1 MTQRVAGKFR
11 YEAGALGFGRVR
23 EAVAVYLLFCGLC
36 LAAHGTVLEG
46 LAGSPDYKNVWYTS
60 APALSGVTG
69 DVAPLSTTPIGGL
82 VRTASAPPIPAGQ
95 YGFEIVSFGQP
106 FQTNLLRKPDASMG
120 GELAP
125 PAWADLETVEGSQR
139 FAAPKSVDAGAIYPK
154 AFWIAHAH
162 KLIALQS
169 GFLKVEWNKESN
181 PGESQEV
188 TYLVSYLREHTPMA
202 IYWTHGAGAA
212 GAPTGAPKVDLS
224 GVPHVVVHHTQQIP
238 YDEPLGNPG
247 SEDDMR
253 YLWVEQAGPSKSL
266 CARQNAG
273 IAVLEFNTVD
283 PPSVPEDFLGIQIV
297 EVRKYLP
304 DTSPVPVSEFEIGD
318 RIWPT
323 KVDIPKDEAKAVV
336 TRGGTGSGD
345 YIYQHVLTGAVDEG
359 AVFAVKKTDQTASP
373 NPNPYLKAEVV
384 WHRLSDAAQAVQ
396 DLRIRWPY
404 EVGRYQF
411 DWPDDSQVQ
420 WYVRGPTTHLGPS
433 VPTDATRNP
442 HLMTYQESISTEDG
456 GGVASLAG
464 NMFSATGACRALL
477 QYLPGGPQGMG
488 GVLFQVVRC
497 MRHNNGDF
505 FPDFGTFYSKDI
517 GNEIIDPHHEP
528 PLSERPGYLYVV
540 DGPSGSPRDDV
551 YDWEVY
557 DGNNGVDPLKTT
569 GVTGQ
574 IIGVNTGHFE
584 AWWYNLDPQGVAW
597 PSLVKR
603 YDVQWPAIPT
613 AEIDVADQNG
623 TGPINPLV
631 NKNWEMY
638 TQNHPER
645 PGFNPN
651 DEHALILP
659 PAGAKDKTDPVMAIF
674 ALRYDLGTPSTS
686 LPYVLLKY
694 HDAGNMWRFNVY
706 KVGLGDLLYTGDAG
720 LVIQAPYPFRLPGF
734 TYWPTS
740 QPVSGPHWRDHFG
753 TLWAKSAGDDG
764 GTADIVF
771 RLRYKVQA
779 VASDPFWSPNL
790 ADLPN
795 GTEPAPNTVLPWLD
809 PDRDDVPAD
818 ITYRISWPEAPE
830 MAFADILVKAKP
842 GITGALPAIQGQES
856 VEIVYQQ
863 AVATGAGQSVKL
875 IDYAKS
881 REVNLDVLPGEIST
895 DMELSSGLKVLT
907 DLPPGLKE
915 RVRYDPLNGKL
926 SFKGL
931 FVEPSLG
938 EYYVLLNVMTDT
950 ELLALKALST
960 DGPYRAAVTALRAAC
975 DSVINV
981 AASSLVFDAL
991 ALTTGYSTAP
1001 GYVTLAMQNNEAL
1014 TSPVSLEIIKVRT
1027 DVLHA
1032 GQVAVIEPNCPFDER
1047 LLLKHKGDFAGEPGQ
1062 YKFQWCWAVDQNGTP
1077 PAIGAGSPPQNWL
1090 FYDPSFMNGKIG
1102 AVSVSIQGP
1111 SLFAL
1116 SDNWFICRYA
1126 KASDSTPNWSEWTPA
1141 QLAEGWIKRVMGE
1154 INPFTQRAS
1163 GGGIEGAEDA
1173 IANYANKTVNTVV
1186 DMISQAGP
1194 RWEGNVPMNCTP
1206 TSLNELGL
1214 IEIYQTVLNRGIDLS
1229 IDGLPPIDYPPA
1241 NNALLLAAGRLA
1253 DLYMLLGNEA
1263 YADASDPTIAFGTDD
1278 GVYGSMATSI
1288 HCFMNMTDS
1297 LIAEEL
1303 ALLRGRD
1310 DALQP
1315 PISTLP
1321 VYNRLVWN
1329 FTHDI
1334 NGGEVAYALNYNI
1347 QDGLGNVDGQINEAD
1362 ARAKYPQGHGDAWG
1376 HYLTAIKSYY
1386 KLLRHQN
1393 YTWIPRAEAVLVG
1406 GAPVTVDYL
1415 DERKFAKAA
1424 AAKAQAGS
1432 EIANLTYRYNYVADP
1447 NGQWQG
1453 YRDTNANRAWGVAE
1467 WGSRAGMGAYL
1478 DWVAGN
1484 AILPAEDPD
1493 PGHTGIQKID
1503 RTTVTELRD
1512 IVGAYLDIQEEID
1525 QADAGLN
1532 PLGLAT
1538 NVVPFDIDPTGID
1551 QGKTHFEQIYE
1562 RAVKAM
1568 NNAIAVFNH
1577 ASNSSQ
1583 LLRRQADQVNA
1594 FQITVD
1600 DREFDFRN
1608 RLIEI
1613 FGYPYPEDI
1622 GGTGAYEAGYTGP
1635 DLYHYDYTDPNELV
1649 GQDPGP
1655 SREFQVDFQEPNV
1668 DANGGVSTTIR
1679 TVKFEVSNAGF
1690 GLVKPQTWTQMRKA
1704 EGELQT
1710 AHGDLIVTR
1719 VRYEQALREYDN
1731 LLAQIEDFAALLK
1744 AQYDV
1749 NAEEI
1754 AILNTAK
1761 DQQVSLNAA
1770 VLGARGR
1777 QVDYGNAAHIATVIA
1792 NAGAEM
1798 LPLAVGLATDATSAA
1813 RGAIKLAATAITESL
1828 NSSSQSAAVA
1838 ELEQQQ
1844 AKELV
1849 SLLTNIQLTSS
1860 RNEAGVKQM
1869 LAQLQQLVRNEI
1881 TMRLDIYTQR
1891 EMMMQASQRYLA
1903 ALARGQRLL
1912 EERARFRMHTAAN
1925 IQGYRYKDMAFRIFR
1940 NDALQKYRA
1949 QFDLAAMYV
1958 YLAAKAYDY
1967 ETNLLGANKMAGQ
1980 QFLSDI
1986 VKARSLGAIENGI
1999 PMTGGYDP
2007 GLADPMARMWY
2018 NFDSVL
2024 RGQLGFNNPQNET
2037 TQFSLRSQLLR
2048 IKTGSASRDLWRQ
2061 TLEQHVV
2068 DNILD
2073 LPEFR
2078 RLCVPFSPALP
2089 VEPGIVIPFTT
2100 NINFGLNFF
2109 GWPLGGGDGAYDSSN
2124 FATKIRS
2131 VGVWFSNYNSLGS
2144 GMSQTPRVYLVPV
2157 GADIMRSPTSQQL
2170 HETREWR
2177 ILDQKLPVPFQIGQG
2192 DIGGRDWIPIVETLT
2207 DNFAAIRRFGS
2218 FRAYH
2223 DSGSFN
2229 PAETINNSRLI
2240 GRSVWNTQWMLIVP
2254 AGTLHSDRQEG
2265 LMRFINGPLVGGQ
2278 RTGEGVSDI
2287 KIFFQTYA
2295 YSGSKASDKDS
2306 GK

>member
-11 YEAGALGFGRVR
+11 SNAGALAFRSLR
-23 EAVAVYLLFCGLC
+23 EAVVVCLLYCGVC
-36 LAAHGTVLEG
+36 PAAHGVILEG
-46 LAGSPDYKNVWYTS
+46 LAGSPDYQNVWYVS
-60 APALSGVTG
+60 DPAIPGVTG
-69 DVAPLSTTPIGGL
+69 AVEPLATTPISGL
-82 VRTASAPPIPAGQ
+82 VRNAGDPPIPPGH
-95 YGFEIVSFGQP
+95 YGLEIVSVGQP
-106 FQTNLLRKPDASMG
+106 FQTNLVRKPDASMG
-120 GELAP
+120 GELP
-125 PAWADLETVEGSQR
+125 PPEWADVEMVEGHPLFS
-139 FAAPKSVDAGAIYPK
+139 APVVVDPGAIYPK
-154 AFWIAHAH
+154 AVWIAHAH
-162 KLIALQS
+162 KLIAIQS
-169 GFLKVEWNKESN
+169 GFLKVEWKKESN
-181 PGESQEV
+181 PAQSQEV
-188 TYLVSYLREHTPMA
+188 TYLVSYVRQHTPMP
-202 IYWTHGAGAA
+202 IYWTHGAGSA
-212 GAPTGAPKVDLS
+212 GAPTGAPKVNLS
-224 GVPHVVVHHTQQIP
+224 GVPHVVVHHTPQIP
-238 YDEPLGNPG
+238 YDDLGVPADPT
-247 SEDDMR
+247 DDLR
-253 YLWVEQAGPSKSL
+253 YLWVEQAGPTKSL
-266 CARQNAG
+266 CAREKAG

-283 PPSVPEDFLGIQIV
+283 PPSSPEDFLGIQVV
-297 EVRKYLP
+297 EVRKYQP
-304 DTSPVPVSEFEIGD
+304 DTGAVPVLQYKIGD
-318 RIWPT
+318 RLLPI
-323 KVDIPKDEAKAVV
+323 KEDIPKLEAKAVV
-336 TRGGTGSGD
+336 TRGGTGGGE
-345 YIYQHVLTGAVDEG
+345 YIYQHILSGAVDEG
-359 AVFAVKKTDQTASP
+359 AVFAVKKTDQAADP

-384 WHRLSDAAQAVQ
+384 WHRLCDADQSVR

-404 EVGRYQF
+404 EVARYQF
-411 DWPDDSQVQ
+411 EWPNDSQAQ
-420 WYVRGPTTHLGPS
+420 WYVRGPLSHLGPS
-433 VPTDATRNP
+433 VATDATRNP
-442 HLMTYQESISTEDG
+442 HLMPYQESVSAENG
-456 GGVASLAG
+456 GGVASLNG
-464 NMFSATGACRALL
+464 NMFGATGACRALL
-477 QYLPGGPQGMG
+477 EYLPGSPQGMG

-497 MRHNNGDF
+497 IRHDNEDF
-505 FPDFGTFYSKDI
+505 FSDYNHLYLRDI
-517 GNEIIDPHHEP
+517 GQEIISAYHQPA
-528 PLSERPGYLYVV
+528 LSQQPGYLYVV
-540 DGPSGSPRDDV
+540 DGPSGTPRDDV
-551 YDWEVY
+551 YDWEIY
-557 DGNNGVDPLKTT
+557 DGLNGVDPPQTV

-574 IIGVNTGHFE
+574 IFAVNTGKLE
-584 AWWYNLDPQGVAW
+584 VWWYNLDAQGVAW
-597 PSLVKR
+597 PSRVNQYEAK
-603 YDVQWPAIPT
+603 WPGAPT
-613 AEIDVADQNG
+613 GEIDVADQNG
-623 TGPINPLV
+623 SGPIDPLEF
-631 NKNWEMY
+631 KNWELY
-638 TQNHPER
+638 TQNHPDR

-651 DEHALILP
+651 DEHALVLP
-659 PAGAKDKTDPVMAIF
+659 PAGEKDKTDPIMAVF
-674 ALRYDLGTPSTS
+674 ALRHDLGSADTS
-686 LPYVLLKY
+686 LPYVLVKY
-694 HDAGNMWRFNVY
+694 RDAGNKWRFNVFE
-706 KVGLGDLLYTGDAG
+706 VGLGDLLYTGDAG
-720 LVIQAPYPFRLPGF
+720 LVIQPPYPFRLPGF

-740 QPVSGPHWRDHFG
+740 QPISGPYWRDHFG
-753 TLWAKSAGDDG
+753 TLWAKSAGNDG
-764 GTADIVF
+764 GTSDIVF
-771 RLRYKVQA
+771 RLRYRVQA
-779 VASDPFWSPNL
+779 VTSDPLWSPNW

-795 GTEPAPNTVLPWLD
+795 GSEPAPSTVLPWLD
-809 PDRDDVPAD
+809 PDRDDVPLD
-818 ITYRISWPEAPE
+818 ITYRVSWPEAPE
-830 MAFADILVKAKP
+830 MAFADVLVKAKA
-842 GITGALPAIQGQES
+842 GITGNLPAIQGQES
-856 VEIVYQQ
+856 VEILYQQ
-863 AVATGAGQSVKL
+863 AVANSVGESVKL
-875 IDYAKS
+875 IDFAKS
-881 REVNLDVLPGEIST
+881 REVNLETLPGDIAT
-895 DMELSSGLKVLT
+895 DIELSSGLKVLT

-915 RVRYDPLNGKL
+915 RVRYDSLNGKL

-931 FVEPSLG
+931 FVDPPLG

-950 ELLALKALST
+950 ERLEMRALST
-960 DGPYRAAVTALRAAC
+960 NAPYRAAVDALATAC
-975 DSVINV
+975 GTVVNV
-981 AASSLVFDAL
+981 ANSSLVFDAL

-1001 GYVTLAMQNNEAL
+1001 GYVTLAMQNNAAL
-1014 TSPVSLEIIKVRT
+1014 TSPVSLEILKVRT

-1032 GQVAVIEPNCPFDER
+1032 GEISVIAPECPFDER

-1077 PAIGAGSPPQNWL
+1077 PAIGPGTPPQNWL
-1090 FYDPSFMNGKIG
+1090 FYDPSFVNGKVG
-1102 AVSVSIQGP
+1102 AVSVLIKGP

-1126 KASDSTPNWSEWTPA
+1126 KASDPSPNWSAWTPA
-1141 QLAEGWIKRVMGE
+1141 QLAEGWIKRVVGE

-1163 GGGIEGAEDA
+1163 GGGIQGAEDSM
-1173 IANYANKTVNTVV
+1173 ANYANQTVNTVV

-1206 TSLNELGL
+1206 TSLNDLGL

-1229 IDGLPPIDYPPA
+1229 IDGLPPINYPPA

-1278 GVYGSMATSI
+1278 GVYGSMATSL

-1297 LIAEEL
+1297 LISEEL

-1310 DALQP
+1310 NALQP
-1315 PISTLP
+1315 PISTPP

-1347 QDGLGNVDGQINEAD
+1347 QDEQGQVDGQINEAD
-1362 ARAKYPQGHGDAWG
+1362 AKEKYPQGHGDAWG
-1376 HYLTAIKSYY
+1376 HYLAAIKSYY
-1386 KLLRHQN
+1386 KLLRHPN
-1393 YTWIPRAEAVLVG
+1393 YTWVPRAEAVLVG
-1406 GAPVTVDYL
+1406 GVPVTVDYL

-1447 NGQWQG
+1447 SGQWQG
-1453 YRDTNANRAWGVAE
+1453 YRDTNTNRAWGVAE

-1493 PGHTGIQKID
+1493 PGHTGIQRID

-1512 IVGAYLDIQEEID
+1512 IIGAYSDIQEEID

-1577 ASNSSQ
+1577 ANNSSQ
-1583 LLRRQADQVNA
+1583 LLRRQADQINA
-1594 FQITVD
+1594 FQTTVD

-1622 GGTGAYEAGYTGP
+1622 GGTGAYAAGYNGP

-1649 GQDPGP
+1649 GKDTGP
-1655 SREFQVDFQEPNV
+1655 TRQFQVDFKEPSV
-1668 DANGGVSTTIR
+1668 DASGGLSTTTR
-1679 TVKFEVSNAGF
+1679 TIKFEISNAGF
-1690 GLVKPQTWTQMRKA
+1690 GLVKPQTWTQMRRA
-1704 EGELQT
+1704 QGELQM
-1710 AHGDLIVTR
+1710 ARGDLIVTR
-1719 VRYEQALREYDN
+1719 IRYQQSLEEYDN

-1744 AQYDV
+1744 AQYAV

-1770 VLGARGR
+1770 ILGARGR
-1777 QVDYGNAAHIATVIA
+1777 QVDYASAAHITTVIA

-1798 LPLAVGLATDATSAA
+1798 LPVAVGLATDATSAA
-1813 RGAIKLAATAITESL
+1813 RGAIRLAATAVSEAF
-1828 NSSSQSAAVA
+1828 NDSSQGAVMA

-1849 SLLTNIQLTSS
+1849 GLLTNIKLTSV
-1860 RNEAGVKQM
+1860 RQEAGVKQM
-1869 LAQLQQLVRNEI
+1869 LAQMQQLVRNEI

-1925 IQGYRYKDMAFRIFR
+1925 VQEYRYKDMAFRIFR

-1949 QFDLAAMYV
+1949 QFDLAARYV

-1967 ETNLLGANKMAGQ
+1967 ETNLLGGNTMAGR
-1980 QFLSDI
+1980 QFLADI
-1986 VKARSLGAIENGI
+1986 VKARSLGHIENGI

-2037 TQFSLRSQLLR
+2037 TQFSLRSQLFR
-2048 IKTGSASRDLWRQ
+2048 VKTGSASRDLWRQ
-2061 TLEQHVV
+2061 TLEQHIV
-2068 DNILD
+2068 DNILEM
-2073 LPEFR
+2073 PEFR

-2089 VEPGIVIPFTT
+2089 VEPGIVIPFET

-2131 VGVWFSNYNSLGS
+2131 VGTWFSNYNSLGS
-2144 GMSQTPRVYLVPV
+2144 GMSATPRVYLVPV
-2157 GADIMRSPTSQQL
+2157 GEDIMRSPTTQQL
-2170 HETREWR
+2170 HETRQWR
-2177 ILDQKLPVPFQIGQG
+2177 ILDQRLPVPFQIGPG
-2192 DIGGRDWIPIVETLT
+2192 DIGGRDWIPIAETLT
-2207 DNFAAIRRFGS
+2207 DSFAGIRRFGS

-2240 GRSVWNTQWMLIVP
+2240 GRSVWNTQWLLIIP
-2254 AGTLHSDRQEG
+2254 AGTLHSDREEG
-2265 LMRFINGPLVGGQ
+2265 LMRFIHGPLVGGQ

-2295 YSGSKASDKDS
+2295 YSGGKAIDKVL